1 MTLVL
6 LAQIIFWAAL
16 AMLAY
21 AYVGYPLLMF
31 ALSRLY
37 ALPVKKAE
45 ILPRISMIIAAH
57 NEENDIEAKL
67 ENALSLDYP
76 PHLFEIV
83 VASDCSTDRTD
94 ELVRRCAE
102 RRPDRTIKLYQQ
114 VQRFGKTIA
123 QNAAVAHT
131 TGEFLLFSDATTMY
145 RTDVPRQIV
154 RAFADHTVGCVAGQL
169 VYVDRK
175 SSVVGDGCK
184 SYWGYEKFIKQAE
197 SEVCSLIGV
206 SGCLYA
212 VRRSCHQKLAN
223 DMIDD
228 FVIATEIRLQGL
240 RTVYEP
246 EAISTEDTNKQ
257 GKDEFRMRV
266 RVIQQTFSALQRYP
280 QVLRLSEQG
289 LFAFQ
294 MLSHKVV
301 RYLVPLFLALILL
314 GNATLVTLHPIYHWA
329 FYAQLAAYGV
339 AALGWVSDKLGIRLG
354 PLSLPY
360 YFVLANVAVVIAF
373 SKFMRGETRVVWQS
387 VREPKV
393 PQTESA

>member
-1 MTLVL
+1 MTFL
-6 LAQIIFWAAL
+6 LLTQIIFGAAL
-16 AMLAY
+16 ALLVY
-21 AYVGYPLLMF
+21 AYVGYPVLIF

-37 ALPVKKAE
+37 AFPVNKAD
-45 ILPRISMIIAAH
+45 ITPRVSLLIAAH

-67 ENALSLDYP
+67 ENALALDYP
-76 PHLFEIV
+76 AHSLEIV
-83 VASDCSTDRTD
+83 VASDCSTDRTN
-94 ELVRRCAE
+94 EIVRRFAE
-102 RRPDRTIKLYQQ
+102 SHPDRVIRLYDQTQ
-114 VQRFGKTIA
+114 HFGKTIA
-123 QNAAVAHT
+123 QNAAVSLT
-131 TGEFLLFSDATTMY
+131 TGEILIFSDATTMY
-145 RTDVPRQIV
+145 RTDVPRKIV
-154 RAFADHTVGCVAGQL
+154 RAFADPTVGCVAGQL

-175 SSVVGDGCK
+175 STVVGDGCK

-246 EAISTEDTNKQ
+246 EAISEEDTNKK

-266 RVIQQTFSALQRYP
+266 RVIMQTFSALQRYP
-280 QVLRLSEQG
+280 QVMRVNEQG
-289 LFAFQ
+289 IYAFQ
-294 MLSHKVV
+294 MLSHKVM
-301 RYLVPLFLALILL
+301 RYLVPAFLLVLWLVNPLL
-314 GNATLVTLHPIYHWA
+314 VSTHSFYRWA
-329 FYAQLAAYGV
+329 FYAQMAAYSV
-339 AALGWVSDKLGIRLG
+339 AAFGWLFDKLGIRLG

-360 YFVLANVAVVIAF
+360 YFVLANLAIVKAF
-373 SKFMRGETRVVWQS
+373 FKFMRGESRVVWQS
-387 VREPKV
+387 VREQKL